1 MESELKRTKKLL
13 QNEMLENQMLKTQ
26 MCKLDEENVG
36 LRSKNKLLVEAQKSF
51 EVKWKKINNLLTIYK
66 HYGSRA
72 GPRPNFTSINNKAQG
87 LSHNRNKSENNY
99 NFLCV
104 NLPSANKFSIDSL
117 GISNYN
123 DLLSTDELNPNRDLE
138 LIETRIREQLMT
150 DKESRR
156 VVNLSLI
163 DSEDCKNDDFSE
175 RAQYIKFLQ
184 NMGSYLNELYKNTN
198 QLPVKKRNFRSNSL
212 VLKPNALPPNTNLIN
227 PLRNKKPS
235 QIFNDGNKYLSLRYD
250 FKDTVNRFKSK
261 DFNVPN
267 PRLDRNLISPISKPN
282 YNERGGLSFG
292 SAIRPNFTNNNSNTP
307 VHLSIGNLGSEEV
320 FC

>member
-1 MESELKRTKKLL
+1 MESEIKRTKKLL
-13 QNEMLENQMLKTQ
+13 QNEMLENQMLKNQ
-26 MCKLDEENVG
+26 MGKLDEENVG

-72 GPRPNFTSINNKAQG
+72 GLSSKPNLNLNNKM
-87 LSHNRNKSENNY
+87 HNRNKSENNY

-117 GISNYN
+117 GFSNYN

-138 LIETRIREQLMT
+138 MIETRIREQLMT

-163 DSEDCKNDDFSE
+163 DSEDCKNDEYSE

-184 NMGSYLNELYKNTN
+184 NMGSYLNQLYKNSS
-198 QLPVKKRNFRSNSL
+198 QLPAKRKNFRSNSL
-212 VLKPNALPPNTNLIN
+212 VLKPNTQTPTTNLIN
-227 PLRNKKPS
+227 PLRSKKPS

-250 FKDTVNRFKSK
+250 FKETVNRFKSK
-261 DFNVPN
+261 DFTVPN

-282 YNERGGLSFG
+282 FNEMGVAFG
-292 SAIRPNFTNNNSNTP
+292 SAMRQNFTNNPSTP
-307 VHLSIGNLGSEEV
+307 VHLSIGNLGNEEV